1 MSNSA
6 HSEAA
11 PPEKA
16 YFDLHTQG
24 CGYLSRIRWV
34 NPRKGA
40 GRQGKP
46 FLACAINALH
56 GDTTDPSYSYFDVRV
71 TDDAC
76 LDLVQ
81 SLQKDVDAGRKVFVA
96 FKIGDIYPHSYT
108 AEVKDKA
115 TGQVQQEARAIIKG
129 RLFLVTHVKVDGEM
143 RYERPPQQVEQR
155 NGTQG

>member
-1 MSNSA
+1 MSDQA
-6 HSEAA
+6 HSNTAA
-11 PPEKA
+11 PEKE

-34 NPRKGA
+34 NPRKGG

-76 LDLVQ
+76 VDLVQ
-81 SLQKDVDAGRKVFVA
+81 SLQEDVDAGRKVFVA

-108 AEVKDKA
+108 TEVKDKT
-115 TGQVQQEARAIIKG
+115 TGQVTQEPRAIIKG
-129 RLFLVTHVKVDGEM
+129 RLFLLSHVKVDGETT
-143 RYERPPQQVEQR
+143 YERPPQQFEAR

>member
-1 MSNSA
+1 MSDSA
-6 HSEAA
+6 HSQTAA
-11 PPEKA
+11 PEKE

-34 NPRKGA
+34 NPRRGG

-76 LDLVQ
+76 IELVQ
-81 SLQKDVDAGRKVFVA
+81 SLQGDVEAGRKVFVA
-96 FKIGDIYPHSYT
+96 FKIGDIYPHFYI
-108 AEVKDKA
+108 AEVTDKS
-115 TGQVQQEARAIIKG
+115 TGQVTQEGRAIIKG
-129 RLFLVTHVKVDGEM
+129 RLFSVTHVKVDGETI
-143 RYERPPQQVEQR
+143 YQRPPQHTEPR
-155 NGTQG
+155 NGTHG

>member
-1 MSNSA
+1 MSNQA
-6 HSEAA
+6 HSKAAA
-11 PPEKA
+11 PEKE

-34 NPRKGA
+34 NPRKSA

-71 TDDAC
+71 TEQDC
-76 LDLVQ
+76 VELVQ
-81 SLQKDVDAGRKVFVA
+81 SLQSDVDAGRKVFVA

-108 AEVKDKA
+108 IEVKDKA
-115 TGQVQQEARAIIKG
+115 SGQVTQEARAIIKG
-129 RLFLVTHVKVDGEM
+129 RLFLLSHVKVDGETI
-143 RYERPPQQVEQR
+143 YERPPQRVEPR
-155 NGTQG
+155 SSTDG